1 MNMTAFDEAERRI
14 WDGRAAA
21 YARSFAGL
29 CAQTVPAL
37 IEAARVGPGA
47 RVLDVG
53 TGTGAVAAAACR
65 ARAIVSAVDA
75 EPDMTQ
81 WAAEAVPEADV
92 RVAALPELPFVDGTF
107 DAVLANFVLNHVGRP
122 RTTAA
127 ELRRVTADGGR
138 VALSLWGEERGAGQ
152 SLAYKAVV
160 AAGLDLPPALPPLAP
175 EEDFARTEEGFAAL
189 LAGAGFTGVVCETV
203 RFDHRVDP
211 ERWWAGTAG
220 GVAPTGA
227 LIAAQPQDVI
237 DAVRKE
243 FDALTQPLLGDDGL
257 LTLPHVA
264 LLASGSA

>member
-14 WDGRAAA
+14 WDGRASA
-21 YARSFAGL
+21 YAATFAGL
-29 CAQTVPAL
+29 CAHTVPAL
-37 IEAARVGPGA
+37 VEAAKVGPGA

-122 RTTAA
+122 RSAAA
-127 ELRRVTADGGR
+127 ELRRVTGDGGR
-138 VALSLWGEERGAGQ
+138 VAVTLWGEERGVGQ
-152 SLAYKAVV
+152 SLAHRAV
-160 AAGLDLPPALPPLAP
+160 AAAGVDLPPALPPIAP
-175 EEDFARTEEGFAAL
+175 EEDFPRTEEGVAAL
-189 LAGAGFTGVVCETV
+189 LAEAGFTGVTCATV
-203 RFDHRVDP
+203 RFEHRVDP
-211 ERWWAGTAG
+211 DRWWAGTAG
-220 GVAPTGA
+220 GVGPTGA
-227 LIAAQPQDVI
+227 LVAAQPQDVI

-243 FDALTQPLLGDDGL
+243 FDALAAPLLGDDGL
-257 LTLPHVA
+257 LVLPHVA
-264 LLASGSA
+264 LLAAGSA

>member
-21 YARSFAGL
+21 YARSFADL
-29 CAQTVPAL
+29 CAHTVPAL
-37 IEAARVGPGA
+37 LDSAKVGPGA

-53 TGTGAVAAAACR
+53 TGTGSVAAAACR

-75 EPDMTQ
+75 EPDMAL

-92 RVAALPELPFVDGTF
+92 RVAALPELPYVDGTF

-122 RTTAA
+122 RAA
-127 ELRRVTADGGR
+127 AEELRRVTGDGGR
-138 VALSLWGEERGAGQ
+138 IAVSLWGDERGAGQ
-152 SLAYKAVV
+152 SLARQAVA
-160 AAGLDLPPALPPLAP
+160 AAGLDLPPALPPIAP
-175 EEDFARTEEGFAAL
+175 EDGVPLTEEGVAAL
-189 LAGAGFTGVVCETV
+189 LTGAGFTGVVCGTV
-203 RFDHRVDP
+203 RFEHRADP

-220 GVAPTGA
+220 GVGPTGA
-227 LIAAQPQDVI
+227 LVAAQPQDVI

-243 FDALTQPLLGDDGL
+243 FDALVQPLLGDDGL

>member
-21 YARSFAGL
+21 YARSFADL
-29 CAQTVPAL
+29 CSHTVPAL
-37 IEAARVGPGA
+37 LEAAKVGPGA

-53 TGTGAVAAAACR
+53 TGTGTVAAAACR

-122 RTTAA
+122 RTAAA
-127 ELRRVTADGGR
+127 ELRRVTGDGGR
-138 VALSLWGEERGAGQ
+138 VAVTLWGDERGAGQ
-152 SLAYKAVV
+152 SLAGRAVA
-160 AAGLDLPPALPPLAP
+160 AAGLELPPPLPPIAP
-175 EEDFARTEEGFAAL
+175 EDDFPRTAEGLAAL
-189 LAGAGFTGVVCETV
+189 LSDAGFTAVGCETV
-203 RFDHRVDP
+203 RFEHRVDP

-220 GVAPTGA
+220 GVGPTGA
-227 LIAAQPQDVI
+227 LLATQPQDVV

-243 FDALTQPLLGDDGL
+243 FDALVQPLLGGDGL
-257 LTLPHVA
+257 LVLPHVA
-264 LLASGSA
+264 LLACGSA